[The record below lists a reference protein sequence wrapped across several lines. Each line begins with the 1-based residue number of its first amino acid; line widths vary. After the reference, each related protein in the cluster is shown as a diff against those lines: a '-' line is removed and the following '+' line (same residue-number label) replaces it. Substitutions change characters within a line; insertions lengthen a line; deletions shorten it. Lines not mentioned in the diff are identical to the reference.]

1 MIKVV
6 VVTGVSD
13 VSAIDGEVAGTSG
26 MLVAVED
33 ASLIMTL
40 VIVFGAGILET
51 AEDASL
57 IGRPFIELSAIIVVV
72 AEEASLA
79 MRAIVVVLA
88 AARLAMLVTT
98 PSCPPV

>member
-1 MIKVV
+1 MINVV

-13 VSAIDGEVAGTSG
+13 ASAIDGEVAGTSG

-51 AEDASL
+51 A
-57 IGRPFIELSAIIVVV
+57 GRRITHRETIH
-72 AEEASLA
+72 
-79 MRAIVVVLA
+79 RA
-88 AARLAMLVTT
+88 
-98 PSCPPV
+98 

>member
-13 VSAIDGEVAGTSG
+13 VPALDGEVTGTSG

-40 VIVFGAGILET
+40 VIVFGAAILEP

-57 IGRPFIELSAIIVVV
+57 IGRSVIELCAIIVVV
-72 AEEASLA
+72 AEEASLI
-79 MRAIVVVLA
+79 MRPVVVLA

>member
-1 MIKVV
+1 MVKVV

-13 VSAIDGEVAGTSG
+13 VSAPDGEVAGTSG
-26 MLVAVED
+26 ILVAGKD
-33 ASLIMTL
+33 TSLIRTP
-40 VIVFGAGILET
+40 VIVLGACILVA

-57 IGRPFIELSAIIVVV
+57 FGRPAIELGATIVVV
-72 AEEASLA
+72 AEEASLI
-79 MRAIVVVLA
+79 MGTVVVLA

>member
-26 MLVAVED
+26 MLVAVEG

-40 VIVFGAGILET
+40 VIVFGAGILVA

-57 IGRPFIELSAIIVVV
+57 IGRPGIESCAIIVVV
-72 AEEASLA
+72 AEEAWSII
-79 MRAIVVVLA
+79 RPVVVLA